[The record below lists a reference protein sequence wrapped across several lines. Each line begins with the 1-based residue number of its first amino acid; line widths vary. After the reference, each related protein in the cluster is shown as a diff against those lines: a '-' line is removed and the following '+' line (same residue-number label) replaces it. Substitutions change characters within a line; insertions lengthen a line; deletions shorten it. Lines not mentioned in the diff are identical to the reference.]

1 MHDLAV
7 SIDGSIAKVENSL
20 QRLCRGITRGT
31 SKIRECTAKLISEHI
46 EKIRIQL
53 VNKLHALV
61 RYLLKLYINSR
72 CIHYFKTIMSIAK
85 PLLDY
90 AKSLKPQKGFTQSFS
105 AFKRLMQYHRR
116 YYWFIMAIV
125 ILALIRSILFAVEPL
140 YTTFIINNV
149 IGENKTNLLWSYL
162 LVIILAGIGYAI
174 SNFILIFVHGVMS
187 QYIVRDIRTEYY
199 RSLQSKSFSFYDS
212 VGVGDLTSRA
222 TVDLQLVDQF
232 LRTWLG
238 TILNAAF
245 TTIIIIVIIYP
256 ISPIM
261 TLISMATMPLIFYFT
276 TRLWLDTMPLFRNM
290 QLIIGR
296 LSSYIQQNIVGMKTV
311 RIFRREKDLVE
322 GFKQVEQIYVNTAI
336 TAGKIQSIY
345 MPLGPAILTL
355 GIALVY
361 VYAGYSISIPGST
374 LTIGA
379 IILFARY
386 MLRLAFPI
394 RDLSQTL
401 GTWITAYAGLE
412 RILQMED
419 APRTVED
426 LPDAKDI
433 KIEKGKLELENVTF
447 GYAKDRPVLNNVTFT
462 VQPGE
467 KIAVLGATGSGKSSL
482 IYLIPRFYDVQAGSI
497 RIDGTDIRQFKLASL
512 RQQIGVVLQD
522 VFLFSGTIKEN
533 IAFGKPDASIDEIVQ
548 AAKAAKIHDFIEP
561 LPRGYD
567 TLVGERGVTLSGGQK
582 QRITIARALVT
593 NPRILIMDDSLS
605 FVDAKTEQEIQ
616 SAIEEATRT
625 RTTLIIAQRFST
637 IKTADKILV
646 LENGSIA
653 EFGTHDELIAKNG
666 VYKKVYET
674 QFVQKAS
681 PILEETG
688 DA

>member
-1 MHDLAV
+1 
-7 SIDGSIAKVENSL
+7 
-20 QRLCRGITRGT
+20 
-31 SKIRECTAKLISEHI
+31 
-46 EKIRIQL
+46 
-53 VNKLHALV
+53 
-61 RYLLKLYINSR
+61 
-72 CIHYFKTIMSIAK
+72 MSIAK

>member
-31 SKIRECTAKLISEHI
+31 SKIREYTAKLISEHI

-105 AFKRLMQYHRR
+105 AFKRLMQYYRR
-116 YYWFIMAIV
+116 YYWFIVAIV

-140 YTTFIINNV
+140 YTTLIINNV

-238 TILNAAF
+238 TILNAVF
-245 TTIIIIVIIYP
+245 TTIVIIVIIYP
-256 ISPIM
+256 ISLIM

-386 MLRLAFPI
+386 MLRLTFPI

-447 GYAKDRPVLNNVTFT
+447 GYVKDRPVLNNVTFT

-482 IYLIPRFYDVQAGSI
+482 IYLIPRFYDAQAGSI

-666 VYKKVYET
+666 IYKKVYET

-681 PILEETG
+681 TILEETG

>member
-31 SKIRECTAKLISEHI
+31 SKIRECTAKLISEYI

-116 YYWFIMAIV
+116 YYWFIVAIV